1 MKEGERLE
9 FKMRKLEQKYQNL
22 DLVGIAQSYG
32 TSDQARA
39 AQEGDTVSGERL
51 CCGLSLFESMLK
63 QIQNYLSE
71 DSAWRGEVAPSN
83 GVMYID
89 ECTEFHKVWSACQW
103 VICLPCG
110 KNNKTV
116 EELYGDG
123 VHYSGLAIIYLLRQD
138 NRFNALDFCY
148 HFLRGKMIEN
158 LDEILYAF

>member
-1 MKEGERLE
+1 
-9 FKMRKLEQKYQNL
+9 MRKLEQKYQNL

-71 DSAWRGEVAPSN
+71 DSAWRGEVPPSN

-89 ECTEFHKVWSACQW
+89 ECTEFHKVWSSLSF
-103 VICLPCG
+103 I
-110 KNNKTV
+110 
-116 EELYGDG
+116 
-123 VHYSGLAIIYLLRQD
+123 LLQG
-138 NRFNALDFCY
+138 F
-148 HFLRGKMIEN
+148 
-158 LDEILYAF
+158 